1 MKKVVFVDLGGMI
14 PFDSDPFAGE
24 AEATYFYDLP
34 SPEVFVERCQGA
46 EAICWSWIDLTHDML
61 DAMSELKMICYL
73 GIGPQTQIDM
83 QYAWDKGITLCNTPH
98 YGDEAVAEHG
108 IALMLALARHVVRAD
123 KSMRDSKWERFG
135 GSAIRGATM
144 GVLGLGGL
152 GSELAA
158 IGNGLG
164 MNVICTTRNPSPE
177 RAKAHNVEFVDLDEL
192 MSRSDYIQLAPV
204 LNSDTTGIIGERELG
219 LMKDGAYMVNVAR
232 GQVVQQEPLIE
243 ALKSGKLAGYATDV
257 YAEEPAVDEPL
268 RHFDNVVLTPH
279 IAYDTPSAKINMINI
294 AADTIRA
301 YLNGSPIN
309 VLRPE

>member
-1 MKKVVFVDLGGMI
+1 MKKVVFADLGGMI
-14 PFDSDPFAGE
+14 PFETDPFAGE

-34 SPEVFVERCQGA
+34 SAEDFVARCEGA
-46 EAICWSWIDLTHDML
+46 EAICWSWINLTHDML
-61 DAMSELKMICYL
+61 DAMPDLKMICYL

-83 QYAWDKGITLCNTPH
+83 KYAWSKGITLCNTPH

-108 IALMLALARHVVRAD
+108 IALMLALARKVVNAD
-123 KSMRDSKWERFG
+123 KSMRESKWERFG

-144 GVLGLGGL
+144 GILGLGGL

-164 MNVICTTRNPSPE
+164 MNVICTTRNPSEE
-177 RAKAHNVEFVDLDEL
+177 RAKAHNVEFVGLDEL

-204 LNSDTTGIIGERELG
+204 LNDDTTGIIGERELG
-219 LMKDGAYMVNVAR
+219 LMKEAAYLVNVAR
-232 GQVVQQEPLIE
+232 GQVVQQEAVIK
-243 ALKSGKLAGYATDV
+243 ALESGQLAGYATDV
-257 YAEEPAVDEPL
+257 YAEEPATDEPL

-279 IAYDTPSAKINMINI
+279 IAYDTPAAIMNMTNI
-294 AADTIRA
+294 AVDTIRA

-309 VLRPE
+309 VLRPD